1 MALKSYAILY
11 IEMKLDYIL
20 IDMQKCKF
28 KNKLSSL
35 ALYNI
40 KKRM

>member
-1 MALKSYAILY
+1 MALKSYVIVY

-28 KNKLSSL
+28 KNKLSSFV
-35 ALYNI
+35 LYNI
-40 KKRM
+40 